1 MLEGKHHSAEDCNY
15 VESLKEEI
23 KYFRAEKQMK
33 TAIIKA
39 MSERENSLVPCL
51 YSAEAPFLESSN
63 GNPKLNSPNKSD
75 CSEVLSNAVQ
85 ITKENSLYKLPTISS
100 ENNRQG
106 ESRNVVST
114 ERPKSDDIRNTSGNK
129 NTRDIKVLVLKDSVV
144 KHGVLQRE

>member
-15 VESLKEEI
+15 VESLKDEI

-39 MSERENSLVPCL
+39 MSEREKSLVPCL

-75 CSEVLSNAVQ
+75 SSEVLSNAVQ
-85 ITKENSLYKLPTISS
+85 ITKEITNYQRSVPKTADKENPGMLYLL
-100 ENNRQG
+100 
-106 ESRNVVST
+106 NV
-114 ERPKSDDIRNTSGNK
+114 PKVTLLGIPVGTKIPEILRFWC
-129 NTRDIKVLVLKDSVV
+129 
-144 KHGVLQRE
+144 

>member
-15 VESLKEEI
+15 VESLKDEI

-39 MSERENSLVPCL
+39 MSERENLLVPCL

-63 GNPKLNSPNKSD
+63 GNPKLNSPDKSD

-85 ITKENSLYKLPTISS
+85 ITKEITNYQRSVPKTADKENPGMLYLL
-100 ENNRQG
+100 
-106 ESRNVVST
+106 NV
-114 ERPKSDDIRNTSGNK
+114 PKVTLLGIPVGTKIPEILRFWC
-129 NTRDIKVLVLKDSVV
+129 
-144 KHGVLQRE
+144 